1 MKQLKTI
8 YFLLTLILLTPM
20 ATVSAEGTVNQAHI
34 GTALDQSN
42 QPLNIDTVFSTETE
56 QLVIWA
62 SFNDLSGGD
71 EIQFD
76 LVVPGAETVYISPT
90 KGLASSAETYTA
102 WAVVPMQNLNL
113 QPGNYVANVYLNG
126 FSAKQVAIQLTG
138 GNTPPIP
145 YMIVNDIEAPEQ
157 VSLGEEFTLR
167 VFTSYHFNAETQVNP
182 TIFDPATETVI
193 AATGDTLI
201 DKGERGYTFTLTAP
215 EASGEYIIY
224 AINYF
229 TEGGALT
236 YNENGGIQTIVI
248 QLTGE
253 SSNTLPKIDTTQI
266 DQLIPDDISL
276 QELADLI
283 PDNLDIDLS
292 ELGLPDSI
300 KEGLEDVED
309 IAKNNGVPGY
319 PVEAIIAALVLIAV
333 YYARRN

>member
-1 MKQLKTI
+1 
-8 YFLLTLILLTPM
+8 
-20 ATVSAEGTVNQAHI
+20 
-34 GTALDQSN
+34 
-42 QPLNIDTVFSTETE
+42 
-56 QLVIWA
+56 
-62 SFNDLSGGD
+62 
-71 EIQFD
+71 
-76 LVVPGAETVYISPT
+76 
-90 KGLASSAETYTA
+90 
-102 WAVVPMQNLNL
+102 MQNMNL

-138 GNTPPIP
+138 GTTPPIP

-157 VSLGEEFTLR
+157 VSPGEEFTLR
-167 VFTSYHFNAETQVNP
+167 IFTSYHFNVETQVNP

-253 SSNTLPKIDTTQI
+253 SSNTLPSIDTTQI